1 MEIAMQNNTEEIK
14 SRIDIA
20 ELIQSYVRLTKAGI
34 NYKAPCPF
42 HSEKTA
48 SFFVSPTKQIWHCF
62 GCNRGG
68 DQFAFIMEIESVEF
82 PDALKLLADRAGI
95 KLVRE
100 NPAFSAEKNR
110 LFEICEEATKFF
122 EQQISRN
129 EPVMQYVKERGLAD
143 ETVKKFRIGYA
154 PDEWQELFNYLT
166 QKKYQPSDIEKA
178 GLAIKSEK
186 QGGSGIRF
194 YDRFRNRIMFP
205 INDANG
211 RIIGFGGRIFESPNK
226 VTDAKSDVTQ
236 AKYINT
242 PETILYNKSRV
253 LYAFDKAKQEIR
265 KRNSCVL
272 VEGYMDAVMSHQ
284 AGVTNAVAVS
294 GTALTREQLAII
306 RRLAEEL
313 ISSFDSDSAGEMATK
328 RSLDLAA
335 EFDFTRKVAVVPK
348 TLGKD
353 PADVVKEN
361 PETWIR
367 ITEGAEPVMDFYF
380 SRSLERND
388 AASAEGKKRIAEML
402 LPEINRLT
410 NEIERAHW
418 VRKLAETL
426 KVPEEAIAKEL
437 NRQKE
442 EPAFLPHEQKQETQ
456 QKTRRELLEERLLG
470 ILMFA
475 PKIRLALAQQEFYAE
490 LSKNEELFC
499 HPRNRE
505 LFVKLW
511 NIDPAS
517 LDSETIYAHIA
528 SDTMPE
534 PYLKQLA
541 LSAEIL
547 YERADQ
553 KQYLFEAEACFR
565 EIAKEHYKG
574 KLQSIAKKV
583 ETAEKEKDAQQLELL
598 MRNFE
603 EASQQ
608 LNQLS

>member
-583 ETAEKEKDAQQLELL
+583 ET
-598 MRNFE
+598 
-603 EASQQ
+603 
-608 LNQLS
+608 